1 MITKRLNVLMGSG
14 ASYPAIKLMNDCS
27 GTNLQEKNEDL
38 MKNVKDVM
46 KSLMY
51 DSFDEKTGKVADT
64 YTNFFAIILNLI
76 DESNSRMVP
85 KSVNVFTTNYDLFI
99 ENAIDRLL
107 QTNNFIF
114 NDGTSGYFH
123 RYLDGSN
130 YNRAVSYRG
139 LNDNYT
145 DELTVINLLKPH
157 GSINWFEKDGNI
169 EVCNTIQED
178 FVKVPPTGVEAEETF
193 MNNHF
198 HEMLRIFQ
206 LELDK
211 PQSVLLVI
219 GFSFQ
224 DKHIA
229 KMVNRA
235 LKNNELMVIVF
246 AYSEKALSDI
256 KDNLGLK
263 IIPSNLHLIS
273 PNNFS
278 IEEKQLKELTLETLI
293 NILST
298 EVVYEPE

>member
-1 MITKRLNVLMGSG
+1 
-14 ASYPAIKLMNDCS
+14 
-27 GTNLQEKNEDL
+27 
-38 MKNVKDVM
+38 
-46 KSLMY
+46 
-51 DSFDEKTGKVADT
+51 
-64 YTNFFAIILNLI
+64 
-76 DESNSRMVP
+76 
-85 KSVNVFTTNYDLFI
+85 
-99 ENAIDRLL
+99 
-107 QTNNFIF
+107 
-114 NDGTSGYFH
+114 
-123 RYLDGSN
+123 
-130 YNRAVSYRG
+130 
-139 LNDNYT
+139 
-145 DELTVINLLKPH
+145 
-157 GSINWFEKDGNI
+157 
-169 EVCNTIQED
+169 
-178 FVKVPPTGVEAEETF
+178 
-193 MNNHF
+193 
-198 HEMLRIFQ
+198 MLRIFQ